1 MVELMTQ
8 EECDDGNKE
17 KEKTQAEPVLDG
29 RKLQTFTRLPGSVD
43 ETEPEKIG
51 RIESMLEQIC
61 SKLGDE
67 DDNCASYDTMIQT
80 FNGLKTKVEGLSHNL
95 EHEVEYTR
103 TLDEKIRRK
112 NVELDN
118 IQLKK
123 ALLEEQGK
131 LTLALEEF
139 QEKMEATLNSITAS
153 FTSMDKIITDNC
165 NLMQQKADS
174 IKNLKDEIVDIL
186 NNYNKDLDKAAKDQY
201 KLLRN
206 DCRNVLDDCNDRVGE
221 IKTSVLSF
229 LRTCNEQ
236 NLELIKKIP
245 EQKRRFCWLDLVV
258 YAMCGVCILGMVVQ
272 MVG

>member
-1 MVELMTQ
+1 METEVEVNN
-8 EECDDGNKE
+8 EVE
-17 KEKTQAEPVLDG
+17 KEVPAEPVLDPK
-29 RKLQTFTRLPGSVD
+29 KLQTFSRLPGSVD

-67 DDNCASYDTMIQT
+67 DDNRASYDTMIQT
-80 FNGLKTKVEGLSHNL
+80 FNGLKAKVENLSHNL

-123 ALLEEQGK
+123 ALLESQGK
-131 LTLALEEF
+131 MTLALEDF
-139 QEKMEATLNSITAS
+139 QKKMDETLNSITNT
-153 FTSMDKIITDNC
+153 FTSMDKNVADNC
-165 NLMQQKADS
+165 ALLQQKADS
-174 IKNLKDEIVDIL
+174 IKNLKDEMDDIL
-186 NNYNKDLDKAAKDQY
+186 NSYNKELDKAAKDQFT
-201 KLLRN
+201 LLQS
-206 DCRNVLDDCNDRVGE
+206 DCGKALDVCNDRVGE

-272 MVG
+272 MAG

>member
-1 MVELMTQ
+1 METEVEVNN
-8 EECDDGNKE
+8 EVE
-17 KEKTQAEPVLDG
+17 KEVPAEPVLDPK
-29 RKLQTFTRLPGSVD
+29 KLQTFSRLPGSVD

-67 DDNCASYDTMIQT
+67 DDNRASYDTMIQT
-80 FNGLKTKVEGLSHNL
+80 FNSLKTKVEGLSHNL

-123 ALLEEQGK
+123 ALLESQGK
-131 LTLALEEF
+131 MTLALEDF
-139 QEKMEATLNSITAS
+139 QKKMDETLNSITNT
-153 FTSMDKIITDNC
+153 FTSMDKNVADNC
-165 NLMQQKADS
+165 ALLQQKADS
-174 IKNLKDEIVDIL
+174 IKNLKDEMDDIL
-186 NNYNKDLDKAAKDQY
+186 NSYNKELDKAAKDQFT
-201 KLLRN
+201 LLQS
-206 DCRNVLDDCNDRVGE
+206 DCGKALDVCNERVGE

-236 NLELIKKIP
+236 NIELIKKIP

-258 YAMCGVCILGMVVQ
+258 YAMCGVCILGMIVQ
-272 MVG
+272 MTT